1 MNIEL
6 KEAALSMTALMA
18 MTTEDDIIKFPAR
31 FYGMICDFL
40 CAPKFNEAKK
50 LIKKGFDSGA
60 YVEILQKSGNRDE
73 AAQKAVIKLMNSE
86 FMTEAHAREIV
97 GIWLIALDPEIEHS
111 ILVEEWVDECAIE
124 QSTNSV
130 ANTAQQHSLSANEN
144 NKKSRI
150 ASEIEPLLKRMF
162 IFLEEKNWTSA
173 LQYAERVLDKDPEC
187 SKAYLGKLMA
197 DLKVSKEILLCEAST
212 PQISIKDNF
221 KRACKYATD
230 EELKVL
236 KDYEY
241 RNAYAHGK
249 DVMSRAKTEK
259 NFKDASTWFA
269 LYPSYKDSKALYDE
283 CIEKAETARKEKL
296 YQEALQLPLSQ
307 QADAFARLAGY
318 KDSEFKRQQVLAT
331 ISRQKEEARIQEQQK
346 QYLRQIEEAKGKK
359 LTTISVFLIIA
370 ALLIDFLVTIS
381 LKNVSSMCRWL
392 WLPLISLI
400 ISVIVLPILV
410 SFSDKNF
417 YFGDWVLPF
426 WMIVSGIWS
435 LVRGAIIVNAHV
447 SSLGEMKLSRVVIWC
462 AVLVIINAL
471 PYLLP
476 SGISLISAFD
486 MSWLVG
492 IIVIILAIFI
502 DFALVEYLKDLSPTV
517 RWVWLP
523 LIALATCGIFSAII
537 NAVCEYDDD
546 VVVPIIWKVL
556 SSIWGVIRGGIVVVA
571 YFRSVDGWAV
581 LGAVFLC
588 IFMFVFNAVPHL
600 GLCHVVQSD

>member
-1 MNIEL
+1 MDAAIKDAGIALAQIINI
-6 KEAALSMTALMA
+6 ANNGTYIV
-18 MTTEDDIIKFPAR
+18 DCPGR
-31 FYGMICDFL
+31 FLGMVMDTMIGIQYD
-40 CAPKFNEAKK
+40 NAKR
-50 LIKKGFDSGA
+50 LIKKGLDSGVYSA
-60 YVEILQKSGNRDE
+60 IFQSKDRNLEAQKSVYRLINDELMTEYNAKQTIGLLLIGLDSSEENLQYVDNFIGATEHQDDINMEEEDPNEEISPSPNVATVNTEIL
-73 AAQKAVIKLMNSE
+73 
-86 FMTEAHAREIV
+86 
-97 GIWLIALDPEIEHS
+97 
-111 ILVEEWVDECAIE
+111 
-124 QSTNSV
+124 
-130 ANTAQQHSLSANEN
+130 
-144 NKKSRI
+144 
-150 ASEIEPLLKRMF
+150 PLLKRMF

-173 LQYAERVLDKDPEC
+173 SQYAERVLDKDPEC

-197 DLKVSKEILLCEAST
+197 ELKVPKEILLCEAST
-212 PQISIKDNF
+212 PQIAIKENF

-346 QYLRQIEEAKGKK
+346 QYLRQIEKAKGKK

-410 SFSDKNF
+410 SFSDKNL
-417 YFGDWVLPF
+417 YFGDGVLPF

-447 SSLGEMKLSRVVIWC
+447 SSLGEMKLSRVFIWC

-476 SGISLISAFD
+476 SGISLISAFA

-537 NAVCEYDDD
+537 NAVCECDDD

-588 IFMFVFNAVPHL
+588 IFMFAFNATPHL
-600 GLCHVVQSD
+600 GLCHAVQSD